1 MVARVERVK
10 NMYSLDQVLG
20 IHGLK
25 PKTVLHVGAH
35 MAQELPMYK
44 NFGAESGVFI
54 EADPSVYS
62 RLSNSLANEQDWNT
76 VEALVSDINNLEVD
90 FWTSSNDKMS
100 SSLLKP
106 GLHLTEHPDVIFDS
120 VPIKLKTKT
129 LDSLNIGKF
138 DLVVID
144 VQGAELKVLKGGI
157 ETFKDADALWLEVA
171 LGGLYEGDC
180 TINDLVE
187 FLSKFDF
194 YPVYIVIGNNLWG
207 DAFFVK
213 RNTLISRRMG

>member
-1 MVARVERVK
+1 MH
-10 NMYSLDQVLG
+10 SLNHILG

-35 MAQELPMYK
+35 MAQELQMYK
-44 NFGAESGVFI
+44 DFGAESGVFI
-54 EADPSVYS
+54 EADPTIYP
-62 RLSNSLANEQDWNT
+62 RLSNSLIDEKNWNT
-76 VEALVSDINNLEVD
+76 VEALVSDVDDIEVD
-90 FWTSSNDKMS
+90 FWISDNDRMS

-106 GLHLTEHPDVIFDS
+106 GLHLTEHPNVRFRPI
-120 VPIKLKTKT
+120 PIKIKTKT
-129 LDSLNIGKF
+129 LDSLNLGKF
-138 DLVVID
+138 DLVVMD

-157 ETFKDADALWLEVA
+157 ETFKNADALWLEVA

-180 TINDLVE
+180 NINDLVE

-194 YPVYIVIGNNLWG
+194 YPAYVLIGSTLWG

-213 RNTLISRRMG
+213 RNTLISRRLGQ

>member
-1 MVARVERVK
+1 MEGVK

-20 IHGLK
+20 IHGLM

-44 NFGAESGVFI
+44 EFGAQSGVFI
-54 EADPSVYS
+54 EADPTIYS

-76 VEALVSDINNLEVD
+76 VEALVSDTNDLEVD
-90 FWTSSNDKMS
+90 FWVSDNDRMS

-106 GLHLTEHPDVIFDS
+106 GLHLTEHPDVKFNS
-120 VPIKLKTKT
+120 VPIKIKTKT
-129 LDSLNIGKF
+129 LDSLNLGKF
-138 DLVVID
+138 DLVVMD

-194 YPVYIVIGNNLWG
+194 YPAYVVIGSTLWG
-207 DAFFVK
+207 DAFFIK

>member
-1 MVARVERVK
+1 
-10 NMYSLDQVLG
+10 MYSLDQVLG
-20 IHGLK
+20 IHGLR
-25 PKTVLHVGAH
+25 PKRVLHVGAH
-35 MAQELPMYK
+35 IGQELSMYK
-44 NFGAESGVFI
+44 NFGVESGIFI
-54 EADPSVYS
+54 EADPEVSQ
-62 RLSNSLANEQDWNT
+62 RLEQSLIGEDSWNSI
-76 VEALVSDINNLEVD
+76 EALVSDVHDVDVD

-106 GLHLTEHPDVIFDS
+106 GLHLTEHPDVKFNS
-120 VPIKLKTKT
+120 VPIKIKTKT
-129 LDSLNIGKF
+129 LDSLNLGKF

-157 ETFKDADALWLEVA
+157 ETFKDANALWLEVA

-194 YPVYIVIGNNLWG
+194 YPVYVVIGDNMWG
-207 DAFFVK
+207 DACFIK